1 MGFAASTVER
11 TAASA
16 SASLAWDTSARTFP
30 VKGSCTGTAL
40 FPWRHWPPMRN
51 GRGPCKKMLRS
62 GGCAYGA
69 DSTEEAEAGCM
80 FAACSAAFALATKSS
95 VPQSA
100 IASMANAS

>member
-1 MGFAASTVER
+1 LAADEEWTW
-11 TAASA
+11 
-16 SASLAWDTSARTFP
+16 SLQKDAPF
-30 VKGSCTGTAL
+30 
-40 FPWRHWPPMRN
+40 
-51 GRGPCKKMLRS
+51 

-100 IASMANAS
+100 IASMPNAS